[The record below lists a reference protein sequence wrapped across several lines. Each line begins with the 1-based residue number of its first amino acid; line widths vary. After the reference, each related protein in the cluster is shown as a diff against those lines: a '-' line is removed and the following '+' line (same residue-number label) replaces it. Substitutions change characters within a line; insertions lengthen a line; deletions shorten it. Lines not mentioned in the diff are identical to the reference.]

1 MPKSAIFEDRKSAMS
16 DTQPIETG
24 TGENTPTNNRRKVNK
39 WQIIGLVAVGLVLVL
54 VSVWFTW
61 LKPFIQKPISDP
73 LNLPSVSTDLIATAT
88 AAPTDEPTPTPTVP
102 EATPTPTPAP
112 ICGDDAVWTFLL
124 VGIDYR
130 GNDYLYGLADGIR
143 IARIDFTKMTV
154 NMVALPR
161 DMVVNA
167 PENLFKEENPI
178 KINQGYLL
186 GSPGWTGSTDPGNG
200 ATSLAEVIQFNFGIT
215 VDHYAVVN
223 FNAVRNFIDG
233 IGGVEITLPE
243 SVYDPDPSLGYF
255 PSGTQILDGE
265 RALDLMRI
273 RTNYNDGFR
282 VGNQSLIIKAIL
294 QKFLKPEN
302 IVKVPDLVSEF
313 HGAFLTDLSIEQ
325 IVNLGT
331 CFLQNF
337 DLDDYNSKQI
347 PEEMLLQD
355 FEYIPSNFGSSFVYR
370 WDQSVVD
377 WIHQNLMSQ

>member
-1 MPKSAIFEDRKSAMS
+1 M
-16 DTQPIETG
+16 
-24 TGENTPTNNRRKVNK
+24 
-39 WQIIGLVAVGLVLVL
+39 
-54 VSVWFTW
+54 
-61 LKPFIQKPISDP
+61 
-73 LNLPSVSTDLIATAT
+73 
-88 AAPTDEPTPTPTVP
+88 
-102 EATPTPTPAP
+102 
-112 ICGDDAVWTFLL
+112 
-124 VGIDYR
+124 
-130 GNDYLYGLADGIR
+130 
-143 IARIDFTKMTV
+143 
-154 NMVALPR
+154 
-161 DMVVNA
+161 
-167 PENLFKEENPI
+167 
-178 KINQGYLL
+178 
-186 GSPGWTGSTDPGNG
+186 
-200 ATSLAEVIQFNFGIT
+200 IQFNFGIT

-337 DLDDYNSKQI
+337 DLEDYNSKQI

>member
-1 MPKSAIFEDRKSAMS
+1 MS

-154 NMVALPR
+154 NMACRAICCKRL
-161 DMVVNA
+161 
-167 PENLFKEENPI
+167 K
-178 KINQGYLL
+178 
-186 GSPGWTGSTDPGNG
+186 
-200 ATSLAEVIQFNFGIT
+200 SL
-215 VDHYAVVN
+215 
-223 FNAVRNFIDG
+223 
-233 IGGVEITLPE
+233 
-243 SVYDPDPSLGYF
+243 
-255 PSGTQILDGE
+255 
-265 RALDLMRI
+265 
-273 RTNYNDGFR
+273 
-282 VGNQSLIIKAIL
+282 
-294 QKFLKPEN
+294 
-302 IVKVPDLVSEF
+302 
-313 HGAFLTDLSIEQ
+313 
-325 IVNLGT
+325 
-331 CFLQNF
+331 
-337 DLDDYNSKQI
+337 
-347 PEEMLLQD
+347 
-355 FEYIPSNFGSSFVYR
+355 
-370 WDQSVVD
+370 
-377 WIHQNLMSQ
+377 